1 MSDQNEKPVRRFD
14 PKTGKPLAEV
24 NETPV
29 KETPKP
35 EVLEEAVK
43 EAPKESQKETA
54 VNETPVENIPVEPRK
69 PIRYDTTTG
78 EPIYEEAPKEPK
90 KPLRYDTATGEPIYE
105 EPEPKKIVG
114 YDTKTGEPIYDNARV
129 NAPVRNNPVSFGSFN
144 FKPVLYVIAALLVI
158 FLSGFAVFKSGIVL
172 KPAEKVYLAAE
183 KTLKANPFAGS
194 LIKASDRLTSNNY
207 TVDFDATGRIL
218 FASMSVKGS
227 MTKKSK
233 DFGLTGSASMGS
245 QSYDVEALLDKDSI
259 KFRSSML
266 GPDRIF
272 AYNYRKD
279 NTGYL
284 VTSMGPD
291 KIKELNN
298 ALQAAYDNSDKSG
311 KLSKSI
317 KAATR
322 RFIKSLP
329 VEKAEKRNITIGGKD
344 RSCAG
349 YTFSITGADFAGYLD
364 QVRDITYESVY
375 GEPYAPQTTQAPS
388 GEEDED
394 YYDYS
399 YRMDPKTRFS
409 AMFDELKEEFPAT
422 EVIQISFYLS
432 GGRLVGA
439 TFVNRQ
445 AVSDITFQGKNDPT
459 TEIVMRSGTRTLT
472 GDQYDETLMIKGIES
487 GTTTTYSMYEGND
500 LEGTLSYDT
509 ESGLFSMGEGK
520 DYVSGTFKVE
530 KDKVTIAMR
539 DDDMSVEAIIRG
551 ADKLPKLKGDAFD
564 IGNASQ
570 SELQSAFVGT
580 PLYDELAN

>member
-1 MSDQNEKPVRRFD
+1 MSDQNEKLVRRFD
-14 PKTGKPLAEV
+14 PKTGKPLTEV
-24 NETPV
+24 VETPVKDAPKPEVVKETPKEKPIEETPV
-29 KETPKP
+29 KETP
-35 EVLEEAVK
+35 
-43 EAPKESQKETA
+43 
-54 VNETPVENIPVEPRK
+54 VEPRK
-69 PIRYDTTTG
+69 TLRYDTTTG
-78 EPIYEEAPKEPK
+78 EPIYEETPKEPK
-90 KPLRYDTATGEPIYE
+90 KPFRYDTKTGEPIYE
-105 EPEPKKIVG
+105 EPEPKKVVG
-114 YDTKTGEPIYDNARV
+114 YDTKTGEPIYENARV
-129 NAPVRNNPVSFGSFN
+129 NTPIKNNPVSFGNFN
-144 FKPVLYVIAALLVI
+144 FRPVLYVIAALLVV

-183 KTLKANPFAGS
+183 KTMKANPLAGS
-194 LIKASDRLTSNNY
+194 LIKASDKLTSNSY
-207 TVDFDATGRIL
+207 TVDFDVTGRII
-218 FASMSVKGS
+218 FSSMSVKGS
-227 MTKKSK
+227 MTKKGK
-233 DFGLTGSASMGS
+233 DFGLTGSTSLGS
-245 QSYDVEALLDKDSI
+245 QSYDIEALLDKDSI
-259 KFRSSML
+259 RFRSSQL

-284 VTSMGPD
+284 VTSMGAD
-291 KIKELNN
+291 KVKELNE
-298 ALQAAYDNSDKSG
+298 LLKAAYDNSDKGGSMY
-311 KLSKSI
+311 KSL
-317 KAATR
+317 KSATR

-344 RSCAG
+344 KSCAG

-364 QVRDITYESVY
+364 QIRDITYESVY
-375 GEPYAPQTTQAPS
+375 GEPYVPQTTQAPS

-409 AMFDELKEEFPAT
+409 AMFDEIKEEFPAT

-500 LEGTLSYDT
+500 LEGTISYDT

-530 KDKVTIAMR
+530 KDKVTIAMQ
-539 DDDMSVEAIIRG
+539 DDDMSVEAIVRG